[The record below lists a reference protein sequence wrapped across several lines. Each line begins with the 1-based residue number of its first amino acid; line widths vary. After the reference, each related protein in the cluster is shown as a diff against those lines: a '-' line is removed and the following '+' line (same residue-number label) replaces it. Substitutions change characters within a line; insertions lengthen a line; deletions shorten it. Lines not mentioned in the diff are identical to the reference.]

1 MNEHYDA
8 VKRSRELDGLCDQF
22 EAAWIAG
29 SPPELDAFID
39 TVDESL
45 REPLLDEILPLDF
58 SYRSK
63 QQPTLCDAYYREL
76 LATRVPSLDAVLSRH
91 PEIRHVRNPNDLLFA
106 LAAANA
112 GLIRRVDVDLLAA
125 DRLQLESLRSRSG
138 IEQSMKSTVGAQE
151 LNDTVQSLVSQCG
164 GDLEK
169 ALGYLLCRVQPD
181 QSSASPV
188 DKSSRR
194 SKPFA
199 GDTVGQDKA
208 ILLKRELNR
217 GGMGQLFIGEDT
229 HLRRDVAVKFILS
242 AEASPERV
250 KRHIREGKITA
261 SLIHPAIP
269 PVHSLCEEGSHGP
282 WYEMLYLDKDRFS
295 DLRQASDAFHASAF
309 SSIDFHSKPFRDLI
323 SRFATACRS
332 IAFAHEN
339 RIIHR
344 DLKPEHITFGEFG
357 ETLVIDWGLAKRLD
371 APDEDEMLV
380 DDRRVCNE
388 VLSATHAD
396 AAKTIDG
403 RALGTPGF
411 MAPEQA
417 EGNHSTTGPAAD
429 VFGLGATLYYL
440 LTKQPPSN
448 DTREPSSNTF
458 VKGTIRSPRS
468 IQSKVPKPLEAI
480 CLKALSSDPQDRYA
494 GSAKALAEDLD
505 SWLADEPVTAWKE
518 PLHVQ
523 ASRWVRKHKAIVTSG
538 TVALLATV
546 IILAVSRSRINQA
559 RQRAEASFAQAKDT
573 IDDWFTTFADSP
585 VINATGMAPLK
596 NELLSKAEDH
606 YMLVKKDVS
615 DESEPTFAVDQAKV
629 EYQLGTIKKNVG
641 QSDSAQQHYNECIR
655 ICLIDIAD
663 PNVRQQLLKY
673 QSLSENALGL
683 LAHGRGDIDA
693 AIKHFIAA
701 KEIREALYKLAP
713 DDENVRLHA
722 NSVMN
727 LAEYHFQQYLRDKS
741 RESWET
747 ALAEQKEAH
756 ELREPLLASR
766 LNSESSKTRVDAQRD
781 EANSVYDLARLYNTK
796 GLLSNQSD
804 AFKEAGKLLLEAIKQ
819 YDSVIKLERNPTSEE
834 CRFLR
839 SHAHLLTANN
849 LRQMARHE
857 GNSTTN
863 SNQKIE
869 DYFLLAFNEL
879 RELSEKQ
886 PAMPAYRIGQATV
899 LRDWAYRNFDTVP
912 DDEIERTCATRL
924 NLYNSALELLRTV
937 LANDSENA
945 EAIGIKIDCLQE
957 WAITQVARALTQQSI
972 EEIEGLSELS
982 RAALEDAVKTREEHP
997 SLEQTAIERWE
1008 ASEGQIRKKL
1018 EELRLKVEQ
1027 LRQANTPNVTNSRP
1041 VESIRHR
1048 SFSWLRLLKVPV
1060 EQQTKLTVEHAI
1072 V

>member
-1 MNEHYDA
+1 MNEQHDA
-8 VKRSRELDGLCDQF
+8 MQRRLELDRLCDQF
-22 EAAWIAG
+22 EDAWIAG
-29 SPPELDAFID
+29 NPLELGEFVDA
-39 TVDESL
+39 VDVSL
-45 REPLLDEILPLDF
+45 RESLVDAILPLDF

-63 QQPTLCDAYYREL
+63 QQPTLCDAYYREC
-76 LATRVPSLDAVLSRH
+76 LATRVPSLDTVLSRH
-91 PEIRHVRNPNDLLFA
+91 PEIRHARNPGDLLFA

-125 DRLQLESLRSRSG
+125 DRLQLESIRSRSG

-388 VLSATHAD
+388 VLSAMHAD
-396 AAKTIDG
+396 ATKTIDG

-440 LTKQPPSN
+440 LTKQPPSS
-448 DTREPSSNTF
+448 DTRDPSSNTF
-458 VKGTIRSPRS
+458 VKGFIRSPRS

-538 TVALLATV
+538 TAAMLATLA
-546 IILAVSRSRINQA
+546 ILSWSLGRIN
-559 RQRAEASFAQAKDT
+559 REKLRAETSFVQAKNA
-573 IDDWFTTFADSP
+573 IDSWFTVMTEDNQFDVGALAP
-585 VINATGMAPLK
+585 VK
-596 NELLSKAEDH
+596 S
-606 YMLVKKDVS
+606 
-615 DESEPTFAVDQAKV
+615 
-629 EYQLGTIKKNVG
+629 
-641 QSDSAQQHYNECIR
+641 
-655 ICLIDIAD
+655 
-663 PNVRQQLLKY
+663 QLLNLASINY
-673 QSLSENALGL
+673 ANWDIDSSIQRESLDVEQSQIEFRKGRIHEVLGETDAAENAYL
-683 LAHGRGDIDA
+683 A
-693 AIKHFIAA
+693 AIKLLPDI
-701 KEIREALYKLAP
+701 
-713 DDENVRLHA
+713 DDE
-722 NSVMN
+722 
-727 LAEYHFQQYLRDKS
+727 K
-741 RESWET
+741 
-747 ALAEQKEAH
+747 
-756 ELREPLLASR
+756 AS
-766 LNSESSKTRVDAQRD
+766 L
-781 EANSVYDLARLYNTK
+781 
-796 GLLSNQSD
+796 
-804 AFKEAGKLLLEAIKQ
+804 
-819 YDSVIKLERNPTSEE
+819 
-834 CRFLR
+834 
-839 SHAHLLTANN
+839 
-849 LRQMARHE
+849 
-857 GNSTTN
+857 
-863 SNQKIE
+863 
-869 DYFLLAFNEL
+869 
-879 RELSEKQ
+879 
-886 PAMPAYRIGQATV
+886 
-899 LRDWAYRNFDTVP
+899 
-912 DDEIERTCATRL
+912 
-924 NLYNSALELLRTV
+924 SALELLGDIRTALGRTLLLSGQTETSGV
-937 LANDSENA
+937 EFA
-945 EAIGIKIDCLQE
+945 EASKLREDIVSRESSPERERKYANALMNEHDALIQRKVFREAIEKLE
-957 WAITQVARALTQQSI
+957 LSWAVRDQVIRKLPNAAHLDVMPIRALLMRDQGKTAFNLSKVIVQSMRSQSRNDKDELEKAASLLRTA
-972 EEIEGLSELS
+972 EEILISLDIRQTPLHGNPLFDAEVHRVLSECLLLHGEILVALNRDPHEAES
-982 RAALEDAVKTREEHP
+982 RFQHAKTEAVEAVRNSPSDPLNCLAWAQSLHGRIKRFSYEGCDRDLLKARHVIEYMQIAHPDDPKFDVELESNDEIAALV
-997 SLEQTAIERWE
+997 ER
-1008 ASEGQIRKKL
+1008 RKAKDSH
-1018 EELRLKVEQ
+1018 Q
-1027 LRQANTPNVTNSRP
+1027 
-1041 VESIRHR
+1041 
-1048 SFSWLRLLKVPV
+1048 
-1060 EQQTKLTVEHAI
+1060 
-1072 V
+1072 